1 MQLRMH
7 CVAIAMQSAAR
18 ARKEPV
24 LPAPAKMTQTCRVAT
39 NDPRQLSL
47 GTDGWHRQQ
56 LPSAL
61 GECYSEQLCLAADL
75 LLVRSLYRPNRPLL
89 EATASPHARQMLVM
103 TFGLRGTSGY
113 RGTDGS
119 AIAFQAGHTTITAFR
134 ASAGERCY
142 AADTDISQLRLLIG
156 PDLLRSYIGEQRTAA
171 LLGSGQLHHLQF
183 SQTSPACHAL
193 ARELSQGGDRLRLHI
208 RSLSLLAE
216 QLERLS
222 PTPSLQQPK
231 FSLND
236 IEKLEQVRQLMLD
249 QLDQPLT
256 LAYLAASVGFN
267 EFKLKEGFR
276 HHYQTSPYRLLTELR
291 MRKAHALLE
300 NGCQVAQAGYQVG
313 YAFANNFSAAFTRFF
328 GKSPKSVFGKRR

>member
-1 MQLRMH
+1 MP
-7 CVAIAMQSAAR
+7 ASA
-18 ARKEPV
+18 KV
-24 LPAPAKMTQTCRVAT
+24 SQTCRVAT
-39 NDPRQLSL
+39 GDLRLLSH
-47 GTDGWHRQQ
+47 GADGWSRQQ
-56 LPSAL
+56 LPTAL
-61 GECYSEQLCLAADL
+61 GECYSEHLCLAPDL
-75 LLVRSLYRPNRPLL
+75 LLVRSHYRPTRPLL

-103 TFGLRGTSGY
+103 TFGLRGASGY
-113 RGTDGS
+113 RGADGS
-119 AIAFQAGHTTITAFR
+119 AIAFEAGHTTITAFQ
-134 ASAGERCY
+134 ASDGERCY
-142 AADTDISQLRLLIG
+142 PADSEISQLRLLIG
-156 PDLLRSYIGEQRTAA
+156 PDLLRSYVGEQRTAA
-171 LLGSGQLHHLQF
+171 LLGSGQLHRLQF
-183 SQTSPACHAL
+183 SKTSPASQAL
-193 ARELSQGGDRLRLHI
+193 ARELSLGGDRLRLHM
-208 RSLSLLAE
+208 RSLGLLAE

-222 PTPSLQQPK
+222 PAPVAQQPR
-231 FSLND
+231 FSLGD